1 MVMAAARTWHGCHS
15 TPRLLLYNSGKEVK
29 FLKVNSCRAGSFCL
43 WIFALSSLASD
54 GWWKSLI
61 CQLELELLM
70 FAGPLGSVTWVSVEV
85 GYTVL
90 LIWRVFLVG
99 LQGVPSA
106 LWLQPGV
113 EAAGQGVGFW
123 WLRAS
128 ACLRGA

>member
-1 MVMAAARTWHGCHS
+1 M
-15 TPRLLLYNSGKEVK
+15 
-29 FLKVNSCRAGSFCL
+29 
-43 WIFALSSLASD
+43 SSLASD

-128 ACLRGA
+128 ACLCGA